1 MYAALFTSLLPC
13 FVTNDVYVLVV
24 RTRRVGLEGFVRSG
38 IVSPFPPMIGGKG
51 ETVSR
56 CGWYGASTQHVK

>member
-24 RTRRVGLEGFVRSG
+24 RTRQGGAGGICARWDCLAVGGMGLPHS
-38 IVSPFPPMIGGKG
+38 M
-51 ETVSR
+51 
-56 CGWYGASTQHVK
+56 